1 MQRLLECDLTKAKL
15 KFEVGFNF
23 NGLND
28 LYIAVFN
35 NMSITYYFHIE
46 YTRRLI
52 VYFSDNSRLE
62 YCIYRDGKNWKRNY
76 IYNDQNNIIEEW
88 SCDDIFENSI
98 SLKAIKLDK
107 FLKNLMEVVN
117 QAAALIQAA
126 FRGWK
131 VRHKYR
137 YDPGNC
143 LGKHLVLRMF
153 ELSFLD
159 HS

>member
-28 LYIAVFN
+28 LYIAVFD
-35 NMSITYYFHIE
+35 NMSITYFFNSLPAFH
-46 YTRRLI
+46 TRRLI

-62 YCIYRDGKNWKRNY
+62 YCIYHDGKNWKRNY
-76 IYNDQNNIIEEW
+76 VYNNQNNMIEEW
-88 SCDDIFENSI
+88 SF
-98 SLKAIKLDK
+98 SLKHIKLDK
-107 FLKNLMEVVN
+107 FLKKLMEIVN
-117 QAAALIQAA
+117 RAAALIQAA

-143 LGKHLVLRMF
+143 LGKYLVLRMF
-153 ELSFLD
+153 ELSFSD